1 MAIKMAND
9 VLTKRLKND
18 LEDIYE
24 ALKTGDEAITD
35 LTCLIFI
42 ITGSLNN
49 ILLVFCYVIF
59 ISHHHPAA
67 RQFCRST
74 YTITDITIK

>member
-24 ALKTGDEAITD
+24 ALKTEDEAITD
-35 LTCLIFI
+35 LTCLIF
-42 ITGSLNN
+42 N
-49 ILLVFCYVIF
+49 FCV
-59 ISHHHPAA
+59 
-67 RQFCRST
+67 T
-74 YTITDITIK
+74 